1 MAPRTTDARSRCRSN
16 PHLVRRPYPPARFA
30 HSCRGLSQRRPTT
43 HISCLLVGVAPA
55 AARACSVRWM
65 LSTLFA
71 CRKIRKCD
79 ICVRKKQIPPGDR
92 LAAPTRRSIAGM
104 SRLPRSNHRSK
115 LVANKVAEDNR
126 AIALFVV
133 RSLDITTSL
142 AKGHLRS
149 RVSQRYGYARRQGG
163 RRMPMP
169 MRCSLLA
176 LRLSASFNMIQQRNS
191 AK

>member
-92 LAAPTRRSIAGM
+92 LAAPTRRSVAGM

-133 RSLDITTSL
+133 RSLDITKTSRKAICAHEYRNGMVTPVGRAEDGCRCQCDVL
-142 AKGHLRS
+142 YSRCGCP
-149 RVSQRYGYARRQGG
+149 RVS
-163 RRMPMP
+163 
-169 MRCSLLA
+169 
-176 LRLSASFNMIQQRNS
+176 I
-191 AK
+191 